1 MLVQLSKYYGL
12 SPEKVTILQLKEYL
26 YHCKEKRGLSVSF
39 INQTISALKIL
50 RQDVVG
56 LEWDKEL
63 RIKRPRLPHHLPD
76 ILSKQEVNKLIEV
89 TANPKHKAVMAL
101 LYSTGMRVGELLQLR
116 VCDIDS
122 TRMVIRIL
130 NGKGNKSRD
139 TLLAERTLK
148 LLRDYYLVVYP
159 KPLKYV
165 FEGRGKPGQPY
176 SSTSVRQIVKRAVV
190 KAGIKKTIFPHSLRH
205 AFATHML
212 EQGINLKLI
221 QKLLGHGSMRS
232 TMVYLHM
239 AAIDPTVKSP
249 FDQP

>member
-12 SPEKVTILQLKEYL
+12 SPEKVTILQMKEYL

-63 RIKRPRLPHHLPD
+63 RIKRPRRPHHLPD

-89 TANPKHKAVMAL
+89 TSNPKHKAVIAL
-101 LYSTGMRVGELLQLR
+101 LYSTGMRIGELLYLR
-116 VCDIDS
+116 VYDIDS

-139 TLLAERTLK
+139 TLL
-148 LLRDYYLVVYP
+148 
-159 KPLKYV
+159 
-165 FEGRGKPGQPY
+165 GRKGSQ
-176 SSTSVRQIVKRAVV
+176 
-190 KAGIKKTIFPHSLRH
+190 TI
-205 AFATHML
+205 A
-212 EQGINLKLI
+212 
-221 QKLLGHGSMRS
+221 
-232 TMVYLHM
+232 
-239 AAIDPTVKSP
+239 
-249 FDQP
+249 

>member
-50 RQDVVG
+50 RQDVLG
-56 LEWDKEL
+56 LEWDKDL
-63 RIKRPRLPHHLPD
+63 KIKRPRRFQHLPD
-76 ILSKQEVNKLIEV
+76 ILSKPEVNKLVEV
-89 TANPKHKAVMAL
+89 TTNPKHKAIIAL
-101 LYSTGMRVGELLQLR
+101 LYSTGMRLSELLHLTLK
-116 VCDIDS
+116 DIDS
-122 TRMVIRIL
+122 SRMVIRITK
-130 NGKGNKSRD
+130 GKGNKSRD

-148 LLRDYYLVVYP
+148 LLREYYSSVYP
-159 KPLKYV
+159 KPVTYV
-165 FEGRGKPGQPY
+165 FEGRSKDQPY
-176 SSTSVRQIVKRAVV
+176 SATSIQKVVKRAAV
-190 KAGIKKTIFPHSLRH
+190 KAGIKKIISPHSLRH

-221 QKLLGHGSMRS
+221 QKLLGHGSMRA
-232 TMVYLHM
+232 TMVYFHM

>member
-12 SPEKVTILQLKEYL
+12 SPEKVTMVQLKEYL

-63 RIKRPRLPHHLPD
+63 RIKRPRRHHHLPD
-76 ILSKQEVNKLIEV
+76 ILSKLEVNKLIEV
-89 TANPKHKAVMAL
+89 TSNPKHKAVIAL
-101 LYSTGMRVGELLQLR
+101 LYSTGMRMGELLHLR
-116 VCDIDS
+116 VYDIDS

-148 LLRDYYLVVYP
+148 LLREYYSSVYP
-159 KPLKYV
+159 KPITYV
-165 FEGRGKPGQPY
+165 FEGRGKSGQPY
-176 SSTSVRQIVKRAVV
+176 SATSVQKVVKRATV
-190 KAGIKKTIFPHSLRH
+190 KAGIKKTISPHSLRH

-212 EQGINLKLI
+212 EQGTNLKLI

-232 TMVYLHM
+232 TMIYLHL
-239 AAIDPTVKSP
+239 ATIDPTVKSP